1 MSSNGEQ
8 TSQATNGTDNSLTE
22 DNVNNVP
29 QEANSSIDRFA
40 QSTQSEDPYFAHAG
54 MGDRSEHNRELARQL
69 EEANKILNK

>member
-1 MSSNGEQ
+1 M
-8 TSQATNGTDNSLTE
+8 
-22 DNVNNVP
+22 NNVP

-69 EEANKILNK
+69 EEANEILNK